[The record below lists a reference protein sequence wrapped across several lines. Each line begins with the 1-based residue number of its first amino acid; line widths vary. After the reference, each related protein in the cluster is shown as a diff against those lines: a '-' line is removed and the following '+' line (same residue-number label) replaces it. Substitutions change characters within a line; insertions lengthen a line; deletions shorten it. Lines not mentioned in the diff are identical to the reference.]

1 MLKKS
6 KNKMKRCNTEPSMY
20 FPNDTNFQS
29 TQALVV
35 GDGDSGGP
43 L

>member
-6 KNKMKRCNTEPSMY
+6 KNKMKRCNTEPGMY

-29 TQALVV
+29 TQGALVV
-35 GDGDSGGP
+35 ADGDSGP